1 MTAALTTPTGFLTP
15 STAVL
20 LLHLQNEVLDARG
33 AIGRNG
39 IAAVV
44 TGTGL
49 FERVGRLQDLADAA
63 RAPVIHVIFAAN
75 STGSCTSTAP
85 ALRRGA
91 QIGFQPGSWGTKIP
105 PALVRSADRVVAHD
119 TMSAFSGTDLAT
131 TLRAVGITRVALAGV
146 STHLVVAASAFA
158 AADLAFDVVVVADC
172 CAAPDAD
179 IHRSALAQ
187 LSSVAEIVTDR

>member
-1 MTAALTTPTGFLTP
+1 MTDVLTTPTGLLTP

-39 IAAVV
+39 LAAVV
-44 TGTGL
+44 AHAGVVA
-49 FERVGRLQDLADAA
+49 RVGRLRNRADAA
-63 RAPVIHVIFAAN
+63 RVPVIHVVFAGN
-75 STGSCTSTAP
+75 TTGSCASTAP

-91 QIGFQPGSWGTKIP
+91 QVGFRPDSWGTQVVP
-105 PALVRSADRVVAHD
+105 GLLSSADRVVAHD
-119 TMSAFSGTDLAT
+119 TMSAFSATDLAE
-131 TLRAVGITRVALAGV
+131 TLSTAGVDRVVLAGV

-158 AADLAFDVVVVADC
+158 AADLGFDVVVVAEC

-187 LSSVAEIVTDR
+187 LTSVAEVVTDH